1 MFGGLETKSDFSR
14 CGYIDKRMLSLDQPG
29 RRSRGRPRRSGCRE
43 RRMQR
48 RGLDGGTPAQ
58 NPLTPL
64 KSEPALVLVL
74 LMLRP

>member
-14 CGYIDKRMLSLDQPG
+14 CGYIDKRMLSLDQP
-29 RRSRGRPRRSGCRE
+29 GRPRRSGCRE

-74 LMLRP
+74 LVLRP